1 MAETPDSRGRLA
13 LRLDRLFRNV
23 HPPGKKEYS
32 NDAVAE
38 AIRAAGGPGV
48 TGAYLQQ
55 LRKGVKDNPSTRLL
69 EALAAFFGLESAAYF
84 FQDEEAAQVDLG
96 VAVLT
101 KLLLEADAFD
111 IAARL
116 ADLPADSRE
125 LVRQLVD
132 HLAQL
137 KGLPT
142 AAPGLPATGP
152 AGSAADGGAGAGTD
166 DRVDQR

>member
-1 MAETPDSRGRLA
+1 MAEDQDSRGGRLA
-13 LRLDRLFRNV
+13 QRLDRLFRTV
-23 HPPGKKEYS
+23 HPPGEKEYS

-38 AIRAAGGPGV
+38 ALTAAGV
-48 TGAYLQQ
+48 RVSGAYLQQ
-55 LRKGVKDNPSTRLL
+55 LRKGVKDNPSTRILQG
-69 EALAAFFGLESAAYF
+69 LADFFGVPMTYF
-84 FQDEEAAQVDLG
+84 FQDEEAAQIDLG

-101 KLLLEADAFD
+101 RLLLEADAFD

-142 AAPGLPATGP
+142 AAPGPPATGP
-152 AGSAADGGAGAGTD
+152 AGAAAGRDAGAGN
-166 DRVDQR
+166 R

>member
-38 AIRAAGGPGV
+38 ALTAAGV
-48 TGAYLQQ
+48 KVSGAYLQQ
-55 LRKGVKDNPSTRLL
+55 LRNGVKDNPNTRLL
-69 EALAAFFGLESAAYF
+69 EALAAYFGVPTTYF
-84 FQDEEAAQVDLG
+84 FQDEAAAQVDLG

>member
-1 MAETPDSRGRLA
+1 MAEDPNSSDGRLA
-13 LRLDRLFRNV
+13 ERLDRLFRSV

-38 AIRAAGGPGV
+38 ALTATGV
-48 TGAYLQQ
+48 KVSGAYLQQ
-55 LRKGVKDNPSTRLL
+55 LRNGVKDNPSTRLL
-69 EALAAFFGLESAAYF
+69 EALAAYFGVPTAYF

-132 HLAQL
+132 HLAQV

-142 AAPGLPATGP
+142 AAAGPPATGP
-152 AGSAADGGAGAGTD
+152 AGGGGTGAGTND
-166 DRVDQR
+166 EVDQR